1 MRFCFMY
8 RNKTFNRKK
17 VMIVFVAV
25 FYYDVSD
32 WKTGLS
38 DDILLRILWK

>member
-1 MRFCFMY
+1 MY

-25 FYYDVSD
+25 FFYYDVSD

>member
-1 MRFCFMY
+1 MY

-25 FYYDVSD
+25 FFIMMFLIGS
-32 WKTGLS
+32 LS